1 MKKTIRIIAV
11 AMVAV
16 MLCLCL
22 ASCGKTL
29 SGEYYSGDKTVT
41 ESYTTYTFNGNKV
54 SVEAYLLGQ
63 KVGDDSFE
71 GTYEIKDG
79 EIKISYKNAAGEEKS
94 FTQAFEELDD
104 GSIKIGILTYKKAE
118 K

>member
-1 MKKTIRIIAV
+1 MKKTIKIVAV

-29 SGEYYSGDKTVT
+29 SGEYYFGDKSVT
-41 ESYTTYTFNGNKV
+41 KTYTTYTFNGSSVKVESYVLGNKV
-54 SVEAYLLGQ
+54 GA
-63 KVGDDSFE
+63 DSFE
-71 GTYEIKDG
+71 GKYSIKDD
-79 EIKISYKNAAGEEKS
+79 EITFTYKDDAGEEKTL
-94 FTQAFEELDD
+94 TQTFEELED
-104 GSIKIGILTYKKAE
+104 GSIKIGVVTYKKAE

>member
-1 MKKTIRIIAV
+1 MKNTIRVIAV

-29 SGEYYSGDKTVT
+29 SGEYYMGDKELTK
-41 ESYTTYTFNGNKV
+41 TYTVYKFSGSKV
-54 SVEAYLLGQ
+54 TVEAFVLGN

-71 GTYEIKDG
+71 GKYEIKDG
-79 EIKISYKNAAGEEKS
+79 EIKITYKNAAGEDKS
-94 FTQAFEELDD
+94 LTQAFEELED
-104 GSIKIGILTYKKAE
+104 GSIKIGVITYKKVQ

>member
-29 SGEYYSGDKTVT
+29 SGEYYSGDKTVIK
-41 ESYTTYTFNGNKV
+41 SYTTYTFKGNKV
-54 SVEAYLLGQ
+54 SVEVYLLGQ
-63 KVGDDSFE
+63 KVGDLDFVVLNF
-71 GTYEIKDG
+71 
-79 EIKISYKNAAGEEKS
+79 ISTLE
-94 FTQAFEELDD
+94 
-104 GSIKIGILTYKKAE
+104 
-118 K
+118 

>member
-1 MKKTIRIIAV
+1 MKKTLRIVAL

-29 SGEYYSGDKTVT
+29 SGEYYMGDKTVT
-41 ESYTTYTFNGNKV
+41 KTYTTYTFKGSKV
-54 SVEAYLLGQ
+54 TVEAFVLGN

-71 GTYEIKDG
+71 GKYEIKPAQGAHGLPWRPLERRRPGLWGPTD
-79 EIKISYKNAAGEEKS
+79 
-94 FTQAFEELDD
+94 
-104 GSIKIGILTYKKAE
+104 LT
-118 K
+118 

>member
-1 MKKTIRIIAV
+1 MERGFLFVAIAISASV
-11 AMVAV
+11 SIYASVQMSPVTAGWENSNPDRREFPATAAV
-16 MLCLCL
+16 WTAPKDGLRVVM
-22 ASCGKTL
+22 
-29 SGEYYSGDKTVT
+29 SGGAEGD
-41 ESYTTYTFNGNKV
+41 V
-54 SVEAYLLGQ
+54 S
-63 KVGDDSFE
+63 F
-71 GTYEIKDG
+71 KDG